1 VVKLERG
8 RDVSWLE
15 LIKLEMLPV
24 LRLFW
29 LGVEVATDWR
39 EVAGEEV
46 TAGTHLPPLPLS
58 ADCTHA
64 YDDGWWWKP
73 HVGPGS
79 T

>member
-1 VVKLERG
+1 MVKLERG

-46 TAGTHLPPLPLS
+46 TACL
-58 ADCTHA
+58 
-64 YDDGWWWKP
+64 
-73 HVGPGS
+73 
-79 T
+79 